1 MWDHGIR
8 QRCTTD
14 GKNTLHFSCK
24 DNGNYLEVT
33 KQHSWFDQFERN
45 HIEVHQ
51 TKLYGDGFNCFTVC
65 LCSVKSV

>member
-1 MWDHGIR
+1 M
-8 QRCTTD
+8 
-14 GKNTLHFSCK
+14 HFSCK

-33 KQHSWFDQFERN
+33 KQHSWFGQFERN

-65 LCSVKSV
+65 LCSMKSV